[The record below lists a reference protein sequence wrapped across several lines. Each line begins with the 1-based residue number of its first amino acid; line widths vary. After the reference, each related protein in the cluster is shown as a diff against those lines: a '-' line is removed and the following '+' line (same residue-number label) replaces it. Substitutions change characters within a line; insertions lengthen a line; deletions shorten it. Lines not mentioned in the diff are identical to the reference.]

1 MRKNS
6 VVLKL
11 FAVTAALIVLVFVL
25 LFLAQSL
32 FFERF
37 YRTAK
42 NDVIE
47 KSMTAFAGEYRL
59 AERARAGSGSRLL
72 GEFMNR
78 NDASLALLDDRFEQV
93 SVNPYFLE
101 LRADGKTV
109 TVPLASEG
117 MTADALPQGLK
128 VGDPLTVD
136 GIYMDEEDT
145 IMQPVAIGERGR
157 ELEEGLVRVKGTITD
172 LMVPERRSYNPF
184 YQDLQVKEALS
195 SWLTDAEQ
203 ASIRTMD
210 GGIAQTEWTDPWSGV
225 HYAALLKPLAPASGD
240 VRYLFAMTSLQ
251 PVGEA
256 VHMLKRYIVFLA
268 PVVLVLGLVLSWIYS
283 RMVSRPL
290 LRLTRSAT
298 RLSALDFAGHEELR
312 SKDEFG
318 ELSRRMTAM
327 SRNLE
332 SALAELRSANAQL
345 QRDVKEK
352 ERSERLRKELV
363 ANISHE
369 LKTPLGIVKGF
380 AEGLQDGVAADKRE
394 RYLSL
399 IVSETD
405 RMNALIMDMLELSR
419 FEVSAVQLQREAI
432 YLTALIRKALRS
444 FSGQIEEKSLRLET
458 EANGEWL
465 VRADPKRIEQVL
477 MNLLSNAIRHAG
489 EGGTLA
495 IEVKRT
501 KLGQIRTTIENE
513 GPRIAE
519 ADLER
524 IWEQFYRA
532 ERSRDRKSGGTGL
545 GLAIVNHI
553 LTLHESEFGVRNTAR
568 GVAFYFTLNEILN
581 ETLEESGGDRHEP

>member
-6 VVLKL
+6 VVFKL
-11 FAVTAALIVLVFVL
+11 FAVTAALIVLVFVF
-25 LFLAQSL
+25 LFLAQGL

-37 YRTAK
+37 YRTTK
-42 NDVIE
+42 NDAIE
-47 KSMTAFAGEYRL
+47 KSMTAFAGEYRQ
-59 AERARAGSGSRLL
+59 AERTKSGSGSRLL
-72 GEFMNR
+72 GEFMNQ
-78 NDASLALLDDRFEQV
+78 NDASLALLDGRFEQV
-93 SVNPYFLE
+93 SVHPYFLE
-101 LRADGKTV
+101 LRAGGKTV

-145 IMQPVAIGERGR
+145 IMQPIAIEQRGR
-157 ELEEGLVRVKGTITD
+157 ALEEGLVRVDGTITD
-172 LMVPERRSYNPF
+172 LIVPERRSYNPF

-210 GGIAQTEWTDPWSGV
+210 EGIAQTEWTDPWSGV
-225 HYAALLKPLAPASGD
+225 HYAAMLKPFTPARGD

-256 VHMLKRYIVFLA
+256 VDMLKRYIVFLA
-268 PVVLVLGLVLSWIYS
+268 PVVLVLGLLLSWIYS

-290 LRLTRSAT
+290 VRLTRSAT
-298 RLSALDFAGHEELR
+298 RLSELDFAGHEELR

-332 SALAELRSANAQL
+332 SALVELRSANVQL
-345 QRDVKEK
+345 QQDVEEK

-399 IVSETD
+399 IVTETD

-419 FEVSAVQLQREAI
+419 FEISAVQLQREAI
-432 YLTALIRKALRS
+432 SLTALIRKALQS
-444 FSGQIEEKSLRLET
+444 FSGQIEEKALRLEA
-458 EANGEWL
+458 EANGEWR
-465 VRADPKRIEQVL
+465 VEADPKRTEQVL
-477 MNLLSNAIRHAG
+477 MNLLGNAIRHAA

-501 KLGQIRTTIENE
+501 KPGQIQTTIENE
-513 GPRIAE
+513 GTRIDE
-519 ADLER
+519 ADLDR
-524 IWEQFYRA
+524 IWEQFYRT
-532 ERSRDRKSGGTGL
+532 ERSRHRKSGGTGL
-545 GLAIVNHI
+545 GLAIVRHI
-553 LTLHESEFGVRNTAR
+553 LTLHGSEFGVRNTVR
-568 GVAFYFTLNEILN
+568 GVAFYFTLNETLN
-581 ETLEESGGDRHEP
+581 ESGGD